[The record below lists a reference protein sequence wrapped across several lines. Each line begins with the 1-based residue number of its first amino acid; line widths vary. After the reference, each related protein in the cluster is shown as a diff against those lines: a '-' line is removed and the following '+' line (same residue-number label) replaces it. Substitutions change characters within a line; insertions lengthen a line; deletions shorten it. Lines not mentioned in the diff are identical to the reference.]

1 MEQLRAVRRARGL
14 SQRGLGAR
22 AGLPQ
27 SHISAIESGA
37 VDPRLS
43 SVVELARQL
52 DHEVVLVP
60 RALLPAV
67 RALLSGTEEAPLWQ
81 VGGEEDE

>member
-1 MEQLRAVRRARGL
+1 
-14 SQRGLGAR
+14 
-22 AGLPQ
+22 
-27 SHISAIESGA
+27 
-37 VDPRLS
+37 
-43 SVVELARQL
+43 VVELARQL